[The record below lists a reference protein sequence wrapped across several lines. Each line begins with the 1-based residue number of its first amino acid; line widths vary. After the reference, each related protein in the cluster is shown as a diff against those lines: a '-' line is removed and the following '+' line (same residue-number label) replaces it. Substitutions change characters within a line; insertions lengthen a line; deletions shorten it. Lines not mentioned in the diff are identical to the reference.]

1 MASQSVDRH
10 SKNTDWTGPKICANW
25 HCGSASQ
32 HFPKA
37 NWYYWSAVPNK
48 NEILKAKLPELL

>member
-1 MASQSVDRH
+1 MASQSADRH
-10 SKNTDWTGPKICANW
+10 SKSADWTGPKTCPKW

-37 NWYYWSAVPNK
+37 NQCYWSSTPNK
-48 NEILKAKLPELL
+48 KEILKAKLPEFL